1 MALSPTYSSTYNFA
15 AQATLGEL
23 VLNAFARCG
32 IRRTML
38 TAEHMQDA
46 RVSANLWLSS
56 TSNQQPNLWLVDL
69 QELTLIEGQSTYD
82 LDPETILILD
92 AYRSTTSGGQA
103 VDLIMFPISRTDY
116 ASFSNKTTEGLPT
129 VFWFQ
134 RDITPKV
141 TVWQP
146 PDANGPYTFKYYRVR
161 QAFDANVQGGL
172 NVEIPYRFLDA
183 FAAGLAARLAEIYAP
198 DRYDKL
204 MASADKAWALA
215 AIQDEENTQ
224 IYISPAIGGFYR

>member
-1 MALSPTYSSTYNFA
+1 MAIAPTYSNAYTFST
-15 AQATLGEL
+15 QANLGEL
-23 VLNAFARCG
+23 VLNSFARCG

-56 TSNQQPNLWLVDL
+56 TSNSQPNLWLVDL
-69 QELTLIEGQSTYD
+69 QELTLDEGVSTYE

-92 AYRSTTSGGQA
+92 AYRSTTSGGQTT
-103 VDLIMFPISRTDY
+103 DLIMFPISRTDY

-161 QAFDANVQGGL
+161 QAMDANLQGGL

-204 MASADKAWALA
+204 AVSAEKAWNLA
-215 AIQDEENTQ
+215 AIQDEENVQ
-224 IYISPAIGGFYR
+224 VYISPGIAGYYR